1 MAAATVARMAMNPS
15 VLGKIGKFLTQG
27 GTLGKSDI
35 IGRLAPEAAFA
46 GIYAAMSPGTLPEK
60 ALEFA
65 TDLTLSGGLGL
76 VAGGAARNIGVKN
89 RMDPDKI
96 RGMSNMADNIGS
108 IAGGFAAWP
117 VSEGLIRGIDKVS
130 GGPGMTSYEKL
141 GRQEQARYEQQ
152 LRDNILAQY
161 GLVSGINPEMYGAP
175 SYLDSLGLA

>member
-1 MAAATVARMAMNPS
+1 MAFGTAARMAMNPS
-15 VLGKIGKFLTQG
+15 ILAKIGEFLTQG

-46 GIYAAMSPGTLPEK
+46 GVYAAMSPGTLPEK
-60 ALEFA
+60 AVEFA

-89 RMDPDKI
+89 RLNPDKI
-96 RGMSNMADNIGS
+96 RGISNTADNIGS

-117 VSEGLIRGIDKVS
+117 ASEALIRGIDKVS

-141 GRQEQARYEQQ
+141 GIKEQERYEEG
-152 LRDNILAQY
+152 LRNNILAQY
-161 GLVSGINPEMYGAP
+161 GLISGINPEMYGAP

>member
-15 VLGKIGKFLTQG
+15 ILSKIGKFLTQG
-27 GTLGKSDI
+27 GTLSKPDI

-76 VAGGAARNIGVKN
+76 VAGGAARNIGVRNK
-89 RMDPDKI
+89 MDPQKLRD
-96 RGMSNMADNIGS
+96 MSGLADNIGS
-108 IAGGFAAWP
+108 IAGGIAAWP
-117 VSEGLIRGIDKVS
+117 TSEALIRGIDKVS

-141 GRQEQARYEQQ
+141 GRKEQERYEEQ
-152 LRDNILAQY
+152 LRDSILAQY

-175 SYLDSLGLA
+175 TYLDSLGLG

>member
-1 MAAATVARMAMNPS
+1 MPVARMAMNPG
-15 VLGKIGKFLTQG
+15 VLKSIGKFLTQG
-27 GTLGKSDI
+27 GALTKSDI

-76 VAGGAARNIGVKN
+76 AAGGAARNIGVK
-89 RMDPDKI
+89 
-96 RGMSNMADNIGS
+96 RGMDADKLRDMTGLADNIGS
-108 IAGGFAAWP
+108 IAGGIAAWP
-117 VSEGLIRGIDKVS
+117 TSEALIRGIDKVS

-141 GRQEQARYEQQ
+141 GRKEQQRYEQE
-152 LRDNILAQY
+152 LRDSILAQY

-175 SYLDSLGLA
+175 SYLEQLGLG